1 MLIWR
6 RLKSL
11 FRLRR
16 TLRKQRSSLAMT
28 LPTLQKLE
36 SLISGRN
43 AARTATIV
51 KDDALTEAVAAS

>member
-1 MLIWR
+1 
-6 RLKSL
+6 
-11 FRLRR
+11 
-16 TLRKQRSSLAMT
+16 MT